1 MRLRT
6 IRRSSALR
14 FAVGLSALSALS
26 MALVFATM
34 DWLIGKQLRSQL
46 ESSVAAELAELS
58 SEWDAHGFD
67 ALRDM
72 VTHHAEEVRDAN
84 SIFVLQGLDGGVIAG
99 NGLAISPITERRTLG
114 RRDVTA
120 QLPESEVDGD
130 DTFYVAGAML
140 GDYFVSVGESDND
153 VREIQEVLINGFAIA
168 LLVTTLLSL
177 VTGALLSLRM
187 QVRIQGIRAALER
200 VAAGDLKQ
208 VIPGSDSSDDVGEV
222 VGLVNKTVRDL
233 RVVMDSVQQIS
244 NDIAHDLKRPLGRL
258 QGQLALAY
266 EGAKIGDDIQQPLA
280 EALAQT
286 RNIQRVFEALL
297 RIAQIESG
305 ARRARFRPV
314 DIAALIG
321 DLHETFE
328 PVANDANRKL
338 LLVCAEPAII
348 NGDEELLVQL
358 FANLLENGICHT
370 LEGSTITLGMEATG
384 VSAKAWVSD
393 DGGGISEA
401 DREFIT
407 QRFYRS
413 DKSRTV
419 GGSGLGLSL
428 VAAVASLHDA
438 TLEFADNHPG
448 LIVSIT
454 FRLAEAP

>member
-26 MALVFATM
+26 MALVFVAM
-34 DWLIGKQLRSQL
+34 YWLIGTQLRSRL
-46 ESSVAAELAELS
+46 ELSVAAELAELS
-58 SEWDAHGFD
+58 SEWAAHGFD
-67 ALRDM
+67 GLRDM
-72 VTHHAEEVRDAN
+72 VRQHAEGTTDSN
-84 SIFVLQGLDGGVIAG
+84 SIFVLQTLGGEFMAG
-99 NGLAISPITERRTLG
+99 NVRGISPVVGRRTLG
-114 RRDVTA
+114 RRDLA
-120 QLPESEVDGD
+120 MQPPGGDVDND
-130 DTFYVAGAML
+130 DTFYIAGATL
-140 GDYFVSVGESDND
+140 GDYFVAVGESDDD
-153 VREIQEVLINGFAIA
+153 VGEIQEILINGFGIA

-177 VTGALLSLRM
+177 AIGALLSRRM
-187 QVRIQGIRAALER
+187 QVRIQGIRVALER
-200 VAAGDLKQ
+200 VANGDLKQ
-208 VIPGSDSSDDVGEV
+208 AIPGSDSHDDVGEV

-258 QGQLALAY
+258 QSQLALAY

-314 DIAALIG
+314 DVATLLS

-338 LLVCAEPAII
+338 LFVSDKPATIG
-348 NGDEELLVQL
+348 GDEELLTQL

-370 LEGSTITLGMEATG
+370 PEGSTITLGMETTH
-384 VSAKAWVSD
+384 SAVRAWVSD
-393 DGGGISEA
+393 NGGGVSEA

-428 VAAVASLHDA
+428 VAAVVSLHDA

-454 FRLAEAP
+454 FRLAKPG

>member
-1 MRLRT
+1 M
-6 IRRSSALR
+6 
-14 FAVGLSALSALS
+14 AV
-26 MALVFATM
+26 VFAAM
-34 DWLIGKQLRSQL
+34 YWLIGRQLRSQL

-58 SEWDAHGFD
+58 SEWQAHGFD
-67 ALRDM
+67 GLRDM
-72 VTHHAEEVRDAN
+72 VRQHAEQVKDAN
-84 SIFVLQGLDGGVIAG
+84 SVFVLQGLDGEVITG
-99 NGLAISPITERRTLG
+99 NANRIPPVVGRRKLG
-114 RRDVTA
+114 RQDVTA
-120 QLPESEVDGD
+120 QLPERDVDGD
-130 DTFYVAGAML
+130 DIFYLAGAML
-140 GDYFVSVGESDND
+140 GDYFVAVGESDD
-153 VREIQEVLINGFAIA
+153 DIGEIEEVLINGFGFA
-168 LLVTTLLSL
+168 LFVTTLLSL
-177 VTGALLSLRM
+177 AAGSLLSRRM
-187 QVRIQGIRAALER
+187 QVRIHEIRTALER

-208 VIPGSDSSDDVGEV
+208 AIPGSDSHDDVGEV

-233 RVVMDSVQQIS
+233 RGVMDSVQQIS

-258 QGQLALAY
+258 QSQLELAY
-266 EGAKIGDDIQQPLA
+266 EGSKLGDDIQQPLA

-286 RNIQRVFEALL
+286 LHIQRVFEALL

-314 DIAALIG
+314 DIAALLG

-338 LLVCAEPAII
+338 LLVCDNPATIS
-348 NGDEELLVQL
+348 GDEELLTQL
-358 FANLLENGICHT
+358 FANLVENGICHT
-370 LEGSTITLGMEATG
+370 PEGSTITLGMEVAG
-384 VSAKAWVSD
+384 ASAKAWVSD
-393 DGGGISEA
+393 NGGGISEA

-454 FRLAEAP
+454 FRLAKAP

>member
-1 MRLRT
+1 
-6 IRRSSALR
+6 
-14 FAVGLSALSALS
+14 
-26 MALVFATM
+26 MALVFAAM
-34 DWLIGKQLRSQL
+34 DWLIGKQLRSQV
-46 ESSVAAELAELS
+46 ESSVATELAELS
-58 SEWDAHGFD
+58 SEWNAHGFD
-67 ALRDM
+67 GLRDM
-72 VTHHAEEVRDAN
+72 VQHHAEEVRDAD
-84 SIFVLQGLDGGVIAG
+84 SIFVLQGLDGGVVAG
-99 NGLAISPITERRTLG
+99 NGRALPPVAESRTLE
-114 RRDVTA
+114 RRDVMA
-120 QLPESEVDGD
+120 DLADRDGD

-140 GDYFVSVGESDND
+140 GDHFVAVGESDND
-153 VREIQEVLINGFAIA
+153 VREIQEVLINGFGIA

-177 VTGALLSLRM
+177 VTGAFLSRRM

-200 VAAGDLKQ
+200 VSAGDLKQ
-208 VIPGSDSSDDVGEV
+208 VIPGSDSRDDVGEV

-328 PVANDANRKL
+328 PVANDAHRKL
-338 LLVCAEPAII
+338 LLVCDEPSTI

-370 LEGSTITLGMEATG
+370 PEGSTITLGMQATG
-384 VSAKAWVSD
+384 VSTKAWVAD
-393 DGGGISEA
+393 NGGGISAA

-438 TLEFADNHPG
+438 TLEFADNQPG

-454 FRLAEAP
+454 FRRAAPA

>member
-6 IRRSSALR
+6 IQRSSALR

-26 MALVFATM
+26 MAFVFAAM
-34 DWLIGKQLRSQL
+34 YWLIETQLQSQL
-46 ESSVAAELAELS
+46 EASVAAELAEFS
-58 SEWDAHGFD
+58 SEWEAHGFD
-67 ALRDM
+67 GLRDM
-72 VTHHAEEVRDAN
+72 VRHHADEVRDADA
-84 SIFVLQGLDGGVIAG
+84 IFVLQSLDGAVIAG
-99 NGLAISPITERRTLG
+99 NARSISPVVGHRTLA
-114 RRDVTA
+114 RRDVAA
-120 QLPESEVDGD
+120 QAVDDGD

-140 GDYFVSVGESDND
+140 GDYFVAAGESDEEIE
-153 VREIQEVLINGFAIA
+153 EIQDILINGFGIA
-168 LLVTTLLSL
+168 LLATTLMSL
-177 VTGALLSLRM
+177 ATGVLLSRRM
-187 QVRIQGIRAALER
+187 QVRIQGIRTALER

-208 VIPGSDSSDDVGEV
+208 VIPGSDSRDDVGEV

-258 QGQLALAY
+258 QSQLALAY
-266 EGAKIGDDIQQPLA
+266 DGAKNGKDIQQPLA

-305 ARRARFRPV
+305 ARRAKFRPI
-314 DIAALIG
+314 DIAALLG

-328 PVANDANRKL
+328 PVATDANRKL
-338 LLVCAEPAII
+338 LLVRGESATI
-348 NGDEELLVQL
+348 NGDEELLTQL

-370 LEGSTITLGMEATG
+370 PEGSTITLGMEVTDLA
-384 VSAKAWVSD
+384 VRAWVAD
-393 DGGGISEA
+393 NGVGISEA
-401 DREFIT
+401 DRELVT

-428 VAAVASLHDA
+428 VAAVVSLHDA
-438 TLEFADNHPG
+438 KLEFADNRPG
-448 LIVSIT
+448 LLVSVA
-454 FRLAEAP
+454 FRSATPP